1 MNRASVVAAVVA
13 AAMALLACG
22 GEGDP
27 APQTSNP
34 SASSH
39 PVKAAASRPGVRAE
53 TLPQA
58 CSAFAAS
65 DLPHGAT
72 ITRTEI
78 RAATARLPEVC
89 IVRGAIVS
97 SPLST
102 INWVVELPAAS
113 LWNGKTLTIGG
124 GGLDGFI
131 PTDDAFYQDR
141 VAGPGGNR
149 FVKISSDSGH
159 QVPSFDFFRDEAAFR
174 NHAFE
179 ANHLALEVG
188 TEVATQF
195 YGMPPERRYMIGH
208 SNGGR
213 SAIMAMQR
221 YPHDYDGVI
230 ALEPAL
236 SQQLHQINLG
246 PTVLRHI
253 FKDPANWL
261 SPAKTALYARAETRA
276 CDALDGLEDGIIGN
290 IEACNYVPT
299 DLLCTG
305 ADNDNCLTA
314 GQIESIRLI
323 YADRAVPGTMA
334 DGVSGYPRFGRGG
347 AATSDWTAYMFG
359 NAPGTPNAFN
369 VNAVNGAARFV
380 SNDPTTSILTH
391 DPTAFLPQY
400 LRLSELMD
408 PTTDIS
414 EFVDHGGKLLIWYGL
429 ADTCVSLYRT
439 VGYFDALKADL
450 GRRKVRSFAR
460 FLTTPSMGHD
470 LDGPGTGVID
480 FIGAMDRWVERGVAP
495 DQLVA
500 TTFNDAGTVP
510 VRQRPVCEYP
520 KFPRYDGTGDPSRAQ
535 SFFCSDE

>member
-1 MNRASVVAAVVA
+1 MSAVVVP
-13 AAMALLACG
+13 AMALLACG
-22 GEGDP
+22 GEADP

-34 SASSH
+34 SASSR
-39 PVKAAASRPGVRAE
+39 PLKAAAGRPGLRAE

-72 ITRTEI
+72 VTRTEI

-131 PTDDAFYQDR
+131 PTDDAFYQDKA
-141 VAGPGGNR
+141 AGTGGNR

-188 TEVATQF
+188 TGVATQF
-195 YGMPPERRYMIGH
+195 YGVPPERRYMIGH

-221 YPHDYDGVI
+221 YPYDYDGVI

-236 SQQLHQINLG
+236 NQQLHQINLG

-253 FKDPANWL
+253 FMDPANWL

-305 ADNDNCLTA
+305 PDNDTCLTA

-323 YADRAVPGTMA
+323 HSDRSVPGTMA
-334 DGVSGYPRFGRGG
+334 DGVTGYPRYGRGG
-347 AATSDWTAYMFG
+347 AATSDWTVYMFG

-380 SNDPTTSILTH
+380 SNDSTTSILTH

-408 PTTDIS
+408 PTTDVS

-439 VGYFDALKADL
+439 VGYVDALKAEL
-450 GRRKVRSFAR
+450 GGGTVRSFAR
-460 FLTTPSMGHD
+460 FLTTPSMGHE
-470 LDGPGTGVID
+470 LDGPGAGVID
-480 FIGAMDRWVERGVAP
+480 FVGAMDRWVEDGVAP
-495 DQLVA
+495 DNLVA

-510 VRQRPVCEYP
+510 VRQRPVCKYP
-520 KFPRYDGTGDPSRAQ
+520 KFPRYDGTGDPSRAE